1 MFRSP
6 LCSPWLTPLADFLF
20 VSLRFSLPPSLSV
33 SLPPTIHRIT
43 WARGMKRCIVFFW
56 MRAACVCVRVAAI
69 LYRYA
74 DIAALACYSGQ
85 RRKGCVLSTIYRPF
99 PHVISPVL
107 LAAHTEAPFQ
117 QTHLYTSYF
126 IHWIMWRVEVSP
138 VKLQRTLWLL
148 YRFCIR
154 VQVGRLRPLKLPFR
168 QQCRFF
174 LLLCT
179 LEMEQSDY
187 FTVTMKTHQSLIIKK
202 RVRITSKNKRFEK
215 VRFIFHSCFLF

>member
-20 VSLRFSLPPSLSV
+20 VSLHFSLPPSLSV

-85 RRKGCVLSTIYRPF
+85 RRKGCVLSTIVF
-99 PHVISPVL
+99 TAL
-107 LAAHTEAPFQ
+107 
-117 QTHLYTSYF
+117 F
-126 IHWIMWRVEVSP
+126 IMSQVQCC
-138 VKLQRTLWLL
+138 LQRTQRLHFNSHTCTQVILL
-148 YRFCIR
+148 TESCGEWKLAQWNCNVHSGYCI
-154 VQVGRLRPLKLPFR
+154 GFASESKLAN
-168 QQCRFF
+168 C
-174 LLLCT
+174 
-179 LEMEQSDY
+179 
-187 FTVTMKTHQSLIIKK
+187 VH
-202 RVRITSKNKRFEK
+202 
-215 VRFIFHSCFLF
+215 